1 MEFDGKILLDAYK
14 DIPDYPYGE
23 KPPFGCRH
31 VWIGVAKGL
40 EINPDGPNEPVNGAA
55 AKSNDT
61 EKSISNGELM
71 SAGDQSKLTI
81 NELKLIENAEKQ
93 PLSNAIFKGTK
104 LSTDCRV
111 ISYDFGDNGYLGDY
125 SDKDKTIR
133 ISNILENSLKRGM
146 CKIKNNIGYFTED
159 EILALDAYAHEWMHS
174 ISNKTVFNDIRQLYK
189 DILTEY
195 VARALVHE

>member
-1 MEFDGKILLDAYK
+1 MVKMLA
-14 DIPDYPYGE
+14 
-23 KPPFGCRH
+23 
-31 VWIGVAKGL
+31 V
-40 EINPDGPNEPVNGAA
+40 
-55 AKSNDT
+55 
-61 EKSISNGELM
+61 
-71 SAGDQSKLTI
+71 GDRSKLSPT
-81 NELKLIENAEKQ
+81 ELKMIEDAEKQ

-159 EILALDAYAHEWMHS
+159 EILALDTYAHEWVHS

-195 VARALVHE
+195 VARALVHEQTGIIGFGGYDDGIKDFLRRIKPNVNPAAVMLYLKSENINAIQGYFNDLLFKAQ